1 MLKTCIGLSVCESV
15 FQSVP
20 CFSHVHSGL
29 HLVYFKVEAE
39 DDDHVFAEKCAVST
53 SEENIVLLRRLHSVQ
68 PSNHNFKQMIA
79 FVSGNICYIILRLS

>member
-1 MLKTCIGLSVCESV
+1 MVD
-15 FQSVP
+15 
-20 CFSHVHSGL
+20 VHSQTHPDDIKNENLGKWKHSGS

-53 SEENIVLLRRLHSVQ
+53 SEENIVLLRRLHSVH

-79 FVSGNICYIILRLS
+79 FVSGNICYIILRLSY